1 MLGENIKISL
11 SNALGSIETRMR
23 NLVEVVAYYLGLSD
37 EIITQQAPQAQ
48 QLKAMPQFAAP
59 NLGPANTDLA
69 QKIAERLTALQSGP
83 NGIGKQLDEQ
93 NQALQA
99 TLTPSKLAEATRPV
113 EPEKSKAKTDKEF
126 AAAMTKG
133 SAEAFSA
140 ILQAGRSSPEAEA
153 TKQQTK
159 ALLQP
164 LQAMAAGI
172 GNLAAAVVIEQFNGV
187 P

>member
-1 MLGENIKISL
+1 M
-11 SNALGSIETRMR
+11 
-23 NLVEVVAYYLGLSD
+23 
-37 EIITQQAPQAQ
+37 
-48 QLKAMPQFAAP
+48 
-59 NLGPANTDLA
+59 
-69 QKIAERLTALQSGP
+69 
-83 NGIGKQLDEQ
+83 GKQLEEQ

-99 TLTPSKLAEATRPV
+99 TLTPSKLAETARPV
-113 EPEKSKAKTDKEF
+113 EPEKTQARTEQEF

-140 ILQAGRSSPEAEA
+140 ILQAGRKSPEAEA
-153 TKQQTK
+153 THQQTK

-172 GNLAAAVVIEQFNGV
+172 GNLGAAVVIEQFVGV